1 MRQRKTAPAPDHRRP
16 PPAFGW
22 NNPGKEMADG

>member
-1 MRQRKTAPAPDHRRP
+1 MGTRKTAPAPDRRRSL
-16 PPAFGW
+16 PAFGW